1 MFLDL
6 ARVKRV
12 ALRVDAGGDHIK
24 PLVHVRKQERGAD
37 TRLRVETRASVAV
50 SARADLEVKRTVYPV
65 FLGPEN
71 RRQVLRHRRL
81 RNIISPNSQ
90 IRRRFFYVGV
100 WGNVVRRREQWL
112 WLLRP
117 EEESALRFVMFV

>member
-12 ALRVDAGGDHIK
+12 ALRVDAGGDHIE
-24 PLVHVRKQERGAD
+24 PLIHVRKQERGAD

-65 FLGPEN
+65 FLGP
-71 RRQVLRHRRL
+71 QK
-81 RNIISPNSQ
+81 STPSAPPSQ
-90 IRRRFFYVGV
+90 ASKYNLSKFTNTTAFFYVGF
-100 WGNVVRRREQWL
+100 GG
-112 WLLRP
+112 
-117 EEESALRFVMFV
+117 M

>member
-37 TRLRVETRASVAV
+37 TGLRVETRASVAV
-50 SARADLEVKRTVYPV
+50 SARADLEVKRQFTLSFSVPK
-65 FLGPEN
+65 
-71 RRQVLRHRRL
+71 
-81 RNIISPNSQ
+81 IDAKC
-90 IRRRFFYVGV
+90 
-100 WGNVVRRREQWL
+100 
-112 WLLRP
+112 
-117 EEESALRFVMFV
+117 SAIAGFGI

>member
-12 ALRVDAGGDHIK
+12 ALRVDAGGDHIE
-24 PLVHVRKQERGAD
+24 PLIHVRKQERGAD

-90 IRRRFFYVGV
+90 IRQRFFT
-100 WGNVVRRREQWL
+100 WGLEECSEKKGAVVLASPR
-112 WLLRP
+112 
-117 EEESALRFVMFV
+117 